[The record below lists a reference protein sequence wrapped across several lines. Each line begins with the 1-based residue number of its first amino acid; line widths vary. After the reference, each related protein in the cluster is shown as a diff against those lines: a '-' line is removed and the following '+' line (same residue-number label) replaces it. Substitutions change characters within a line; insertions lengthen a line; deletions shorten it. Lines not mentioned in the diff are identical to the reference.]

1 MRALR
6 PFTIALV
13 AAACGGGPTDDADD
27 TDTDVADTDDG
38 DPTNDPLTEPPTGDL
53 TCFTPAASFD
63 AVAWAAA
70 QVVTV
75 EDAEVT
81 INGTV
86 LDFQEEEARGLR
98 EIRFFFDDAVDSS
111 ADVGPI
117 SNNASSGVFSQEVP
131 ACQPLA
137 WGTNEVSGLG
147 EAKPTFKA
155 HQVYGTGAGG
165 QLDAEFQSVSV
176 DTYNLIPT
184 VLSIPIDETK
194 GIIAGTLYDC
204 SRAPDA
210 LPSDDSGR
218 ITGARVRV
226 TDLDG
231 NVVPG
236 VKIAYFT
243 ENFPDK
249 FQPYT
254 SADGLWGAF
263 NVPEG
268 EFRVE
273 AYALIDGEEQILGAT
288 QLRGFADSIN
298 IANIFAG
305 YADGVKY
312 PEQCLEVATVEETS
326 N

>member
-1 MRALR
+1 MRVLR

-13 AAACGGGPTDDADD
+13 AAACGGTTTDDADD
-27 TDTDVADTDDG
+27 TDTDAVDTDDG

-53 TCFTPAASFD
+53 TCFGPAAAFD
-63 AVAWAAA
+63 DVTWAPE

-75 EDAEVT
+75 EATVT

-86 LDFQEEEARGLR
+86 LDFQEEEARPKR
-98 EIRFFFDDAVDSS
+98 EVSFFYDDNVDDSP
-111 ADVGPI
+111 DDGPI
-117 SNNASSGVFSQEVP
+117 LNAEGTGVFTASDTP
-131 ACQPLA
+131 ACQALA
-137 WGTNEVSGLG
+137 WGTNEVAGLG

-155 HQVYGTGAGG
+155 HQVYGPGTGG

-194 GIIAGTLYDC
+194 GTIAGTLYDC

-218 ITGARVRV
+218 ISGARVRV

-263 NVPEG
+263 NVPPG

-273 AYALIDGEEQILGAT
+273 AYALVDGEEKILGAT
-288 QLRGFADSIN
+288 QLRGYADSIN

-305 YADGVKY
+305 YQDGVKF
-312 PEQCLEVATVEETS
+312 PETCLVAPEV